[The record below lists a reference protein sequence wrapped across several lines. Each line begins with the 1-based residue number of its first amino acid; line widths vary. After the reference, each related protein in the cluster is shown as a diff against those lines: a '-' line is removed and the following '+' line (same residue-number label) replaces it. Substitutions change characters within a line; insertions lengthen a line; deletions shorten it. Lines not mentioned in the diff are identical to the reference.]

1 MVTDYKSFSLS
12 DFGDRQRVLQYVET
26 FGLAEAFEA
35 TVEIEFDFDE
45 TPNRAHAVDPGN
57 TNPYPPK
64 WDDLARVHW
73 LTRVREAVSVVEF
86 GAGYSTSVIA
96 HALEM
101 NQRELGEWAA
111 NNRRID
117 EPFTVL
123 SIDQSDFWLTETIE
137 RTAHS
142 LRGLIR
148 PHPATV
154 VMGTFQGRAC
164 SFFEDLPNF
173 VADFVFLDGPD
184 QYAPQNSVRG
194 FSTGARSLMPM
205 AGDLLLVEHFFEPG
219 ATIVVDGRTANARFL
234 KQNFQRSWLYKHFQT
249 EDFHIFE
256 LAEAPLG
263 RVNANRVSRLASLLG
278 NPATDS

>member
-1 MVTDYKSFSLS
+1 MLE
-12 DFGDRQRVLQYVET
+12 YVQT
-26 FGLAEAFEA
+26 IGLTEAFEE

-45 TPNRAHAVDPGN
+45 TPNRAHAVDPSN

-73 LTRVREAVSVVEF
+73 LIRAREAVSVVEF

-101 NQRELGEWAA
+101 NHREFGDWAN

-117 EPFTVL
+117 DPFTVL

-137 RTAHS
+137 RTAS
-142 LRGLIR
+142 PLRGLIR
-148 PHPATV
+148 PYAATV
-154 VMGTFQGRAC
+154 VMDTFQGRAC
-164 SFFEDLPNF
+164 TFFENLPNF
-173 VADFVFLDGPD
+173 VADLVFLDGPD

-219 ATIVVDGRTANARFL
+219 AIVVVDGRTANARFL
-234 KQNFQRSWLYKHFQT
+234 KQNFQRSWLYRHFPT

-256 LAEAPLG
+256 LAESPLG
-263 RVNANRVSRLASLLG
+263 RVNANRVARLTSLL
-278 NPATDS
+278 NSHETDD